1 MWNILRIAEEEQLPV
16 FLLANESGLSSWQ
29 ETAAVIKKKFPKLR
43 VGGANMGEA
52 ICYFDSKKKRNICN
66 MKTYQ
71 ILFSNFG
78 APEQD
83 KFIASLK
90 DYDND
95 LKLAMGVGGSFD
107 FISGKITRAPKWARR
122 IGLEWLWR
130 LMMQPK
136 RIGRI
141 IKSVVIFPIR
151 ILINR

>member
-1 MWNILRIAEEEQLPV
+1 
-16 FLLANESGLSSWQ
+16 
-29 ETAAVIKKKFPKLR
+29 
-43 VGGANMGEA
+43 
-52 ICYFDSKKKRNICN
+52 
-66 MKTYQ
+66 
-71 ILFSNFG
+71 
-78 APEQD
+78 
-83 KFIASLK
+83 
-90 DYDND
+90 
-95 LKLAMGVGGSFD
+95 MGVGGSFD

>member
-1 MWNILRIAEEEQLPV
+1 
-16 FLLANESGLSSWQ
+16 
-29 ETAAVIKKKFPKLR
+29 
-43 VGGANMGEA
+43 MGEA